1 MILIDAIKENN
12 LIAKEYKELL
22 KISYQSLSSEDR
34 KLIRLAFNTSVDAHK
49 NQRRK
54 SGEPYVFH
62 PIAVAKIVA
71 SKIGLDATC
80 IAAALLH
87 DVIEDTEYNES
98 KIQKLFGKT
107 ISKIVVGLTKI
118 SKLKK
123 EKDISL
129 QAENFRKMLLTLND
143 DVRVI
148 LIKIADRL
156 HNMRTLEVLSSEKQI
171 KIASETLYIYS
182 PIAHRIGLY
191 DVKSELEDLG
201 LKYTEPEMFNEI
213 KNKIEESKDVQDKY
227 IKNFSRRIMTNLQ

>member
-1 MILIDAIKENN
+1 MLTNAIKENN

-22 KISYQSLSSEDR
+22 KISYQSLNANDR

-49 NQRRK
+49 HQRRK

-87 DVIEDTEYNES
+87 DVIEDTEYSEN
-98 KIQKLFGKT
+98 KIQKLFGRT

-123 EKDISL
+123 EKNISL

-156 HNMRTLEVLSSEKQI
+156 HNMQTLDVMNPEKQI
-171 KIASETLYIYS
+171 KIASETLYIYA

-191 DVKSELEDLG
+191 DVKLELEDLG
-201 LKYTEPEMFNEI
+201 LKYTEPETVSYTHLTLPT
-213 KNKIEESKDVQDKY
+213 K
-227 IKNFSRRIMTNLQ
+227 RIV